1 MSDEQVQPEKPYGV
15 CLLGLEHQIADD
27 IQFKNGI
34 IAGPPPSRLR
44 NAIMD
49 MAKVLRP
56 DQKWEIQNRPT
67 WLTAEVK
74 KPELQVVVQQQ
85 ILDTAIGL
93 QVASPI
99 GCEYFIALTHAFSS
113 AGDSVLDRGS
123 LTSPEWSRRTAPQ
136 LANATDCQ
144 FIVDTVVDAF
154 TNKSRIVNPL
164 RLFELGLQSDQLYI
178 RTMLWTTALDGLLMA
193 VQKQLFIDRLCKYLG
208 EGHAVFPPVPGITV
222 RQMTLRDVA
231 LNLFELRSNVAH
243 GVKISEKFCK
253 PLSPVVPASGA
264 VAYDRTPTLAAY
276 LEEASLLLLTTVLRK
291 IIHEDIGIIDHPK
304 VWRSRLS

>member
-1 MSDEQVQPEKPYGV
+1 MPDEQVQPEKPYGV
-15 CLLGLEHQIADD
+15 CLLGLEHQTSGD

-34 IAGPPPSRLR
+34 VAGPRPSRLR

-49 MAKVLRP
+49 IARVLRP
-56 DQKWEIQNRPT
+56 DQKWQIQNRPT

-74 KPELQVVVQQQ
+74 KPELQGVVQQQ
-85 ILDTAIGL
+85 ILDTAIAL

-99 GCEYFIALTHAFSS
+99 GCENFIALTHVFSS

-136 LANATDCQ
+136 LANATDCK
-144 FIVDTVVDAF
+144 FIVDTVLDAF
-154 TNKSRIVNPL
+154 ANKSRVVNPL
-164 RLFELGLQSDQLYI
+164 RLFELGLQSDHLYI

-193 VQKQLFIDRLCKYLG
+193 VKEQLFVDRLCKYLG

-222 RQMTLRDVA
+222 RQITLRDVA
-231 LNLFELRSNVAH
+231 HDLFELRSKVAH
-243 GVKISEKFCK
+243 GMKITDKFWK
-253 PLSPVVPASGA
+253 PLSAIVPAPGA
-264 VAYDRTPTLAAY
+264 VPYDGTPTLAAY

-291 IIHEDIGIIDHPK
+291 IVHEDIGIIDHPK
-304 VWRSRLS
+304 AWKSRLS